1 MLGLGKVGK
10 NVLLHYARENH
21 RFKITWIADS
31 RRVLTKRN
39 NEPFDK
45 KDVRKIVEI
54 KDIASKAG
62 DSPEYETRVSGSRV
76 YEFDDFTNEM
86 SIIREITCGTLRESI
101 VIDTTSSRPQADY
114 EVARNLIGCLAYC
127 TGNKA
132 PWADYQLCLRLY
144 QKARRCSTFLG
155 LNCTVGVWV
164 DQMEILPILAQAL
177 RAGGVQFLKR
187 DNSSFNLFFAK
198 VGSGTPPNRAMLE
211 IGSSGHLEK
220 NDSYALPTEVKDQ
233 TLKARIAANICGIMR
248 GQRPSKT
255 QEATKFPLQA
265 EPDSVNP
272 IDIARWHKEGRKHG
286 KYRALIS
293 EIDMDG
299 RSIRWGVSFRELPHG
314 HSLAK
319 DFPGKCAFFVQPT
332 HDARFNWSTDEGHF
346 NSCPGSFT
354 CSGFGGAA
362 RTASKLLWEAER
374 TISLSQLSLDRE
386 CFPLPVLCSL
396 AVGRSDATNLQRKLA
411 KSLG

>member
-10 NVLLHYARENH
+10 HVLLHYTRDNY

-31 RRVLTKRN
+31 RRILTKKN

-45 KDVRKIVEI
+45 KDVRKIVQI
-54 KDIASKAG
+54 KEIASKTG
-62 DSPEYETRVSGSRV
+62 GSPEYETRISGSRV

-86 SIIREITCGTLRESI
+86 SIIREITRARLQESI
-101 VIDTTSSRPQADY
+101 VIDTTSSRPQVDY

-144 QKARRCSTFLG
+144 QKARRYKTFLG
-155 LNCTVGVWV
+155 LNCTVGGWV

-177 RAGGVQFLKR
+177 RTGRIQFLKR

-211 IGSSGHLEK
+211 IEASGYLEK

-255 QEATKFPLQA
+255 QETTKFALQE

-272 IDIARWHKEGRKHG
+272 NDIARWHKEGRKHG

-293 EIDMDG
+293 EIGMNG
-299 RSIRWGVSFRELPHG
+299 RSIQWGVSFRELPHG

-319 DFPGKCAFFVQPT
+319 DFTGKCALFVQPT
-332 HDARFNWSTDEGHF
+332 RDARFSWSTDEGYF
-346 NSCPGSFT
+346 NSYPRSFT
-354 CSGFGGAA
+354 CSGFGGPAK
-362 RTASKLLWEAER
+362 TASKLLWEVKR
-374 TISLSQLSLDRE
+374 TISLSQFPLGRE

-396 AVGRSDATNLQRKLA
+396 AVSRSDATNLQKKLA